1 MENPYE
7 TPLSPRA
14 KPDLKRWVFRYT
26 FACALLLVVGVCS
39 ALPGLVLLNQELG
52 WIPVNGKIYDIE
64 ISGESVRLETAMR
77 NSLTTGSML
86 GAIGLL
92 FGFNALL
99 NWRYNRH
106 LQAMRPE
113 NTTAAQ
119 LN

>member
-86 GAIGLL
+86 GAIGMLTEL
-92 FGFNALL
+92 KPNV
-99 NWRYNRH
+99 RIHRI
-106 LQAMRPE
+106 E
-113 NTTAAQ
+113 NFEVDSTPIAA
-119 LN
+119 NI